1 MNQNKDFMSN
11 NLKQQGLQ
19 PRILEE
25 EDKGN
30 VDPRIYF
37 IKRCGPEGRTLYLW
51 PWEYEARI
59 QYAKAKGLQKKL
71 NELEAASEEKDGESK
86 SEKAQ
91 ELLKQLKVVQGTLD
105 KLQSDVQDKDSKKDA
120 IIKAKDEALKTV
132 NSSLKEKDKKIAEL
146 TEALQNSREIL
157 LDKQKRLDDQ
167 RKKLTEKRLV
177 EEENESLKKQLSAQ
191 KAEIEK
197 LKGRTGLGEG
207 QAQQIM
213 ELKEEIRNLESALR
227 KYKKTYGELL

>member
-11 NLKQQGLQ
+11 NLKQRGLQ

-91 ELLKQLKVVQGTLD
+91 DLLKQLKVVQGTLD
-105 KLQSDVQDKDSKKDA
+105 KLQSDVQDKDSKNLS
-120 IIKAKDEALKTV
+120 IIFAD
-132 NSSLKEKDKKIAEL
+132 IC
-146 TEALQNSREIL
+146 
-157 LDKQKRLDDQ
+157 
-167 RKKLTEKRLV
+167 
-177 EEENESLKKQLSAQ
+177 
-191 KAEIEK
+191 
-197 LKGRTGLGEG
+197 GLGSENDTLV
-207 QAQQIM
+207 IS
-213 ELKEEIRNLESALR
+213 IRDTQR
-227 KYKKTYGELL
+227 